1 MVLKKLYLALFLI
14 SLAVLSSVIATD
26 LHTIEGGLVAN
37 DILKDVSSLESNTKI
52 LINGGQY
59 SALVRKDGK
68 FTIQNVPPGSYLLEV
83 SSRRYLY
90 PRLRVN
96 VDASG
101 VEAFITILGADWPDT
116 VNKNVQHS
124 NVNAPKTAN
133 ALPYPLELKAR
144 AMADYFVPRESF
156 SIASVFANPL
166 IIMMGVSVVLLLV
179 MPKMMEGLDPEA
191 LKELQENQP
200 QNSLEM
206 PDISGALAN
215 FMTGK
220 SDAKTKKN

>member
-1 MVLKKLYLALFLI
+1 ELGFDDFSRPMSRLITRLVYL
-14 SLAVLSSVIATD
+14 S
-26 LHTIEGGLVAN
+26 
-37 DILKDVSSLESNTKI
+37 
-52 LINGGQY
+52 
-59 SALVRKDGK
+59 
-68 FTIQNVPPGSYLLEV
+68 QNVPPGSYLLEV

-101 VEAFITILGADWPDT
+101 IQAFITILGADWPDKINT
-116 VNKNVQHS
+116 NAQHP
-124 NVNAPKTAN
+124 NVNALKTAN
-133 ALPYPLELKAR
+133 ALLYPLELKAR
-144 AMADYFVPRESF
+144 TMADYFSPRESF
-156 SIASVFANPL
+156 SIASLFANPL
-166 IIMMGVSVVLLLV
+166 IIMMGVSIVLLVV

-220 SDAKTKKN
+220 SDTKSKKN